1 MFKIDRKIEIDAG
14 HRIRSHG
21 SKCRNLHGHRYSVHM
36 TLSADE
42 LATHGSET
50 GMVLDFSFAK
60 DAMVQCID
68 ELCDHALIVDAEDE
82 YLLQVLDIHG
92 PARDVRT
99 SGVALPL
106 TNGEGMKIYLV
117 PFSPTA
123 EALAKHWY
131 ELLSDKVA
139 TLGHGAAQVRV
150 DTIRVYETPNC
161 WAEYPAGNLGGA
173 QHV

>member
-21 SKCRNLHGHRYSVHM
+21 SKCRNLHGHRYVVHM

-42 LATHGSET
+42 LATHGSES

-60 DAMVQCID
+60 EAMMACID
-68 ELCDHALIVDAEDE
+68 EPCDHALIVDAEDD
-82 YLLQVLDIHG
+82 YLLRILGIQG
-92 PARDVRT
+92 PAGDVRI
-99 SGVALPL
+99 SGVALAL

-123 EALAKHWY
+123 EALAKHWH
-131 ELLSDKVA
+131 ELLSEKIG
-139 TLGHGAAQVRV
+139 TLGHGAKQVSV
-150 DTIRVYETPNC
+150 DAIRVYETPNC
-161 WAEYPAGNLGGA
+161 WAEYPMVRAGGLH
-173 QHV
+173 HV